1 MTGALDGVR
10 VVEMT
15 SVVLGPYACQ
25 MLGDLGADIIKIEPL
40 NGDTNRNLG
49 PYRNSKDMSALYLSC
64 NRNKRSVSINL
75 KSESG
80 KNAAMQII
88 KTADVVVH
96 NFRPQAMRRLGIDYE
111 DVKAINPEIIY
122 CGTYGYSKKG
132 PYGSKGALDDSIQA
146 ASGIAILQSM
156 TEGDPRYL
164 PTIICDKTTGLMVVQ
179 AVLAALFHKQRTG
192 EGQQLEVPMFETMV
206 SFTMVE
212 HLWGQAFR
220 PPLGKAGYTRLMAKH
235 RRPYKTKDGQY
246 LAVLPYWDNH
256 WKTFCEISERK
267 ELIKDDRFIDMASR
281 LKNIDESYRL
291 TSEIISS
298 RTRDQWLD
306 LLGDTKI
313 PFMVVNSLD
322 DLIED
327 PQLVASEFW
336 QEFDHPT
343 EGQIRLAGSP
353 INFDKT
359 PTSIRYLAPRLGE
372 HTVEVLSEAGFD
384 KETIEDLLKNGEIR
398 SFNSSTGN

>member
-40 NGDTNRNLG
+40 DGDTNRNLG

-80 KNAAMQII
+80 KKAAMKII

-146 ASGIAILQSM
+146 ASGIAVLQSM

-192 EGQQLEVPMFETMV
+192 EGQQIEVPMFETMV

-220 PPLGKAGYTRLMAKH
+220 PPIGKAGYTRLMAKH
-235 RRPYKTKDGQY
+235 RRPDKTEDGQY

-256 WKTFCEISERK
+256 WETFCEISGRK

-313 PFMVVNSLD
+313 PMMVVNSLD

-327 PQLVASEFW
+327 PQLVASKFW

-343 EGQIRLAGSP
+343 EGKIRLASSP

-359 PTSIRYLAPRLGE
+359 PTSIRHLAPRLGE

-384 KETIEDLLKNGEIR
+384 KESIDDLLKNGEIR
-398 SFNSSTGN
+398 SVNSSKGN

>member
-96 NFRPQAMRRLGIDYE
+96 NFRPQAMRRLGIGYE

-220 PPLGKAGYTRLMAKH
+220 PPIGKAGYTRLMAKH

-313 PFMVVNSLD
+313 PIMVVNSLD

-384 KETIEDLLKNGEIR
+384 KESIDDLLKNGEIR

>member
-40 NGDTNRNLG
+40 DGDTNRNLG

-80 KNAAMQII
+80 KKAAMKII

-146 ASGIAILQSM
+146 ASGIAVLQSM

-192 EGQQLEVPMFETMV
+192 EGQQIEVPMFETMV

-220 PPLGKAGYTRLMAKH
+220 PPIGKAGYTRLMARH
-235 RRPYKTKDGQY
+235 RRPYKTQDGQY

-256 WKTFCEISERK
+256 WKTFCEISGRN

-298 RTRDQWLD
+298 RTRDQWLH

-313 PFMVVNSLD
+313 PMMVVNSLD

-343 EGQIRLAGSP
+343 EGQIRLASSP

-359 PTSIRYLAPRLGE
+359 PTSIRHLAPRLGE

-384 KETIEDLLKNGEIR
+384 KESIDDLLKNGEIR
-398 SFNSSTGN
+398 SVNSSKGN

>member
-40 NGDTNRNLG
+40 DGDTNRNLG

-80 KNAAMQII
+80 KKAAMKII

-146 ASGIAILQSM
+146 ASGIAVLQSM

-192 EGQQLEVPMFETMV
+192 EGQQIEVPMFETMV

-220 PPLGKAGYTRLMAKH
+220 PPIGKAGYTRLMAKH
-235 RRPYKTKDGQY
+235 RRSYKTQDGQY

-256 WKTFCEISERK
+256 WETFCEISGRK

-313 PFMVVNSLD
+313 PMMVVNSLD

-343 EGQIRLAGSP
+343 EGQIRLASSP

-359 PTSIRYLAPRLGE
+359 PTSIRHLAPRLGE

-384 KETIEDLLKNGEIR
+384 KESIDDLLKNGEIR
-398 SFNSSTGN
+398 SVNSSKGN

>member
-40 NGDTNRNLG
+40 DGDTNRNLG

-80 KNAAMQII
+80 KKAAMKII

-111 DVKAINPEIIY
+111 DVRAINPEIIY

-146 ASGIAILQSM
+146 ASGIAVLQSM

-192 EGQQLEVPMFETMV
+192 EGQQIEVPMFETMV

-220 PPLGKAGYTRLMAKH
+220 PPIGKAGYTRLMAKH
-235 RRPYKTKDGQY
+235 RRPYKTQDGQY

-256 WKTFCEISERK
+256 WTTFCEISGRND
-267 ELIKDDRFIDMASR
+267 LIKDDRFIDMASR

-313 PFMVVNSLD
+313 PMMEVNSLD

-327 PQLVASEFW
+327 PQLVAAEFW

-343 EGQIRLAGSP
+343 EGQIRLASSP

-359 PTSIRYLAPRLGE
+359 PTSIRHLAPRLGE

-384 KETIEDLLKNGEIR
+384 KESIDELLKNGEIR
-398 SFNSSTGN
+398 SVNSSKGN

>member
-220 PPLGKAGYTRLMAKH
+220 PPIGKAGYTRLMAKH

-256 WKTFCEISERK
+256 WKTFCEISERE

-313 PFMVVNSLD
+313 PIMVVNSLD

-384 KETIEDLLKNGEIR
+384 KESIDDLLKNGEIR

>member
-1 MTGALDGVR
+1 MTAALDGVR

-40 NGDTNRNLG
+40 DGDTNRNLG

-80 KNAAMQII
+80 KKAAMKII

-146 ASGIAILQSM
+146 ASGIAVLQSM

-192 EGQQLEVPMFETMV
+192 EGQQIEVPMFETMV

-220 PPLGKAGYTRLMAKH
+220 PPIGKAGYTRLMAKH
-235 RRPYKTKDGQY
+235 RRPYKTQDGQY

-256 WKTFCEISERK
+256 WETFCEISGRK

-298 RTRDQWLD
+298 RTRDQWID

-313 PFMVVNSLD
+313 PMMVVNSLD

-343 EGQIRLAGSP
+343 EGKIRLASSP

-359 PTSIRYLAPRLGE
+359 PTSIRHLAPRLGE

-384 KETIEDLLKNGEIR
+384 KESIDELLKNGEIR
-398 SFNSSTGN
+398 SVNSSKGN

>member
-40 NGDTNRNLG
+40 DGDTNRNLG

-80 KNAAMQII
+80 KKAAMKII

-146 ASGIAILQSM
+146 ASGIAVLQSM

-192 EGQQLEVPMFETMV
+192 EGQQIEVPMFETMV

-220 PPLGKAGYTRLMAKH
+220 PPIGKAGYTRLMAKH
-235 RRPYKTKDGQY
+235 RRPYKTQGGQY

-256 WKTFCEISERK
+256 WEAFCEISGRK

-313 PFMVVNSLD
+313 PMMVVNSLD

-343 EGQIRLAGSP
+343 EGQIRLASSP

-359 PTSIRYLAPRLGE
+359 PTSIRHLAPRLGE

-384 KETIEDLLKNGEIR
+384 KESIDDLLKNGEIR
-398 SFNSSTGN
+398 SVNSSKGN

>member
-40 NGDTNRNLG
+40 DGDTNRNLG
-49 PYRNSKDMSALYLSC
+49 PYRNSKNMSALYLSC

-80 KNAAMQII
+80 KNAAMEII

-96 NFRPQAMRRLGIDYE
+96 NFRPQAMLRLGLDYE

-146 ASGIAILQSM
+146 ASGIAALQSM

-192 EGQQLEVPMFETMV
+192 EGQQIEVPMFETMV

-220 PPLGKAGYTRLMAKH
+220 PPIGKAGYTRLMAKH
-235 RRPYKTKDGQY
+235 RRPYKTQDGQY

-256 WKTFCEISERK
+256 WTTFCEISGRND
-267 ELIKDDRFIDMASR
+267 LIKDDRFIDMASR

-313 PFMVVNSLD
+313 PMMVVNSLD

-343 EGQIRLAGSP
+343 EGQIRLASSP

-359 PTSIRYLAPRLGE
+359 PTSIRHLAPRLGE

-384 KETIEDLLKNGEIR
+384 KESIDDLLKNGEIR
-398 SFNSSTGN
+398 SVNSSTGN